1 MRHSFWEDAMS
12 RLPELRYEQMTAEQ
26 QRIHD
31 EIAAGPRGRVV
42 GPLEPWL
49 HAPGLADH
57 AQKLGA
63 YLRFH
68 SALPPALTELAILVT
83 ARHWQAEF
91 EWHAHARLARAAGI
105 SEAVIEAIRTGAE
118 PALAD
123 PRSRAVHALAREL
136 FATRTLSDATY
147 AAAEAA
153 LGPRALV
160 DLVGLLGYY
169 ALVSM
174 TLNAF
179 AVPTPDGS
187 HAFAD

>member
-1 MRHSFWEDAMS
+1 MS
-12 RLPELRYEQMTAEQ
+12 RLPELRYDAMTADQ
-26 QRIHD
+26 QRVHD
-31 EIAAGPRGRVV
+31 EIVTGPRGQVV
-42 GPLEPWL
+42 GPLKVWL
-49 HAPGLADH
+49 HAPGLAKR

-63 YLRFH
+63 YVRFE
-68 SALPPALTELAILVT
+68 SALPAPLAELAILVT

-105 SEAVIEAIRTGAE
+105 PEAVIEAIRRGAA

-123 PRSRAVHALAREL
+123 PKSRAVHAVAREL
-136 FATRTLSDATY
+136 HETRALSEATY
-147 AAAEAA
+147 AAAETA
-153 LGPRALV
+153 LGQAALV

-169 ALVSM
+169 TLVSI

-187 HAFAD
+187 RPFAK

>member
-1 MRHSFWEDAMS
+1 MS

-26 QRIHD
+26 QRIQD
-31 EIAAGPRGRVV
+31 EIAAGPRGQVS
-42 GPLEPWL
+42 GPFEPWL

-68 SALPPALTELAILVT
+68 SALAPALAELAILVT

-105 SEAVIEAIRTGAE
+105 PDAVIEAIRTDAE
-118 PALAD
+118 PTLAD
-123 PRSRAVHALAREL
+123 PRSRAVYALAREL
-136 FATRTLSDATY
+136 HTTRTLSDATY

-153 LGPRALV
+153 LGERALV
-160 DLVGLLGYY
+160 DLIGLLGYY
-169 ALVSM
+169 VLVSM

-187 HAFAD
+187 HPFAD

>member
-1 MRHSFWEDAMS
+1 MPRSS
-12 RLPELRYEQMTAEQ
+12 
-26 QRIHD
+26 
-31 EIAAGPRGRVV
+31 GPIC
-42 GPLEPWL
+42 
-49 HAPGLADH
+49 A
-57 AQKLGA
+57 
-63 YLRFH
+63 
-68 SALPPALTELAILVT
+68 ST
-83 ARHWQAEF
+83 ARWEF

-118 PALAD
+118 TALAD

-153 LGPRALV
+153 LGRRALV

-169 ALVSM
+169 TLVSM

-187 HAFAD
+187 HPFAD